1 MLPLFRY
8 VNSMFRYQKTIM
20 TPEQYRMARAAL
32 KLSVRDV
39 ADMADVST
47 NTLARLDAGEEL
59 KPRTLEAIRN
69 ALESAGVEF
78 TNGDQPGVRL
88 KRFKSS

>member
-1 MLPLFRY
+1 M
-8 VNSMFRYQKTIM
+8 TII

-39 ADMADVST
+39 ATMADVST
-47 NTLARLDAGEEL
+47 NTLTRLENGEEL

-69 ALESAGVEF
+69 ALEKAGVEF
-78 TNGDQPGVRL
+78 TNGDRPGVRM
-88 KRFKSS
+88 KRSS